1 MQQCCGLCAC
11 MWMWMWMEVAGW
23 VMSYDIRLLIGLCYG
38 YDVRVR
44 VRLGSILP
52 RKKKQKQG

>member
-1 MQQCCGLCAC
+1 
-11 MWMWMWMEVAGW
+11 MWMEVAGW